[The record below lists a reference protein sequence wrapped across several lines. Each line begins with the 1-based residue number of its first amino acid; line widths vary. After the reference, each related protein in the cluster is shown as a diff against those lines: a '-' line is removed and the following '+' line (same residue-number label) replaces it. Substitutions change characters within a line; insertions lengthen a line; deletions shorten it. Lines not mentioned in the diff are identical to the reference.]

1 MSFEDCGGLRLTLIG
16 ENQQIGVEFKAS
28 IRMNSKRMTRKG

>member
-1 MSFEDCGGLRLTLIG
+1 MGFEDCGGPRLTLIG

-28 IRMNSKRMTRKG
+28 IRMNTKRMKRKG